1 MWEVEPN
8 VLLERIGTCQQLYQR
23 YQECFHQG
31 KLKIQA
37 GSRPFE
43 ISEMY
48 VFGKFSSFSR
58 RMEGIKAIINVVQE
72 YSGLKLSHIEGIEP
86 LITKFNHIMATFK
99 KKPYNPL
106 DHRKMEFVAD
116 YEDFRRQI
124 QELGMELCTFMRKS
138 FEKVVTC
145 MQTLQLLKRRVTRDL
160 HSSAYLRTWLP
171 TLDLSA

>member
-1 MWEVEPN
+1 MVSACKQYITESGTVRVWDVDPH
-8 VLLERIGTCQQLYQR
+8 VLLERIHTCQQLYSR
-23 YQECFHQG
+23 YQDCFQQG
-31 KLKIQA
+31 KLKFQA

-58 RMEGIKAIINVVQE
+58 RLDGIQAIINVIQE
-72 YSGLKLSHIEGIEP
+72 YSTIKLSRIEGIDQ
-86 LITKFNHIMATFK
+86 LVTKFNHVVSAFK
-99 KKPYNPL
+99 KKPYSPL

-124 QELGMELCTFMRKS
+124 VELGDELCIFMSKT

-145 MQTLQLLKRRVTRDL
+145 MQNLQLLKR
-160 HSSAYLRTWLP
+160 
-171 TLDLSA
+171 